1 LTLDAS
7 AAVYPAVWNT
17 KSTFGT
23 LSAVATTFVTLPLP
37 LSPVFAMRAGGQQN
51 FGEAPYFESAFLGGR
66 HSVRTL
72 RRNDF
77 AGDAMVY
84 GTAELRIPIA
94 SFPLILPMN
103 TGIFGFADAGRVYL
117 DGKSPGGWNS
127 GMGGGLWL
135 GVLKPSTSVSITFTN
150 QRDRK
155 VMLGTGFV
163 F

>member
-1 LTLDAS
+1 
-7 AAVYPAVWNT
+7 
-17 KSTFGT
+17 
-23 LSAVATTFVTLPLP
+23 
-37 LSPVFAMRAGGQQN
+37 
-51 FGEAPYFESAFLGGR
+51 
-66 HSVRTL
+66 
-72 RRNDF
+72 
-77 AGDAMVY
+77 
-84 GTAELRIPIA
+84 
-94 SFPLILPMN
+94 MN

-117 DGKSPGGWNS
+117 DGKSPGGWHS